1 MTVIMIITIVAAA
14 AAILAS
20 CISVAIGLVGI
31 WMVTN
36 FYRLSM
42 ELNVRTRETLKDVE
56 SAAARLEGVLAG
68 RYGAPAVVPRVPA
81 APAAASAGAPGSPE
95 PVPLGA
101 MSEQQRNALKAE
113 IQNQL
118 AATMKSH
125 KIKDSKAAALH
136 EQVGGILDQFIASSK
151 ELVEEIKDVTGGDAK
166 PHDPA

>member
-1 MTVIMIITIVAAA
+1 MTVIMIVTIVAAA

-20 CISVAIGLVGI
+20 CISIAIGLVGI

-68 RYGAPAVVPRVPA
+68 RYGAPALTPRTPAA
-81 APAAASAGAPGSPE
+81 APASAGTSASPG
-95 PVPLGA
+95 PVPLAA
-101 MSEQQRNALKAE
+101 MDEQQRNALKAE
-113 IQNQL
+113 LQTQL
-118 AATMKSH
+118 AAAMKSS
-125 KIKDSKAAALH
+125 KIKDTKAAALR

-151 ELVEEIKDVTGGDAK
+151 ELVEEIKDVAGGDEK
-166 PHDPA
+166 TPSGE